1 MPSTWQPSVSFSP
14 KEPRPTIWE
23 GSRTASTSKPAQ
35 AVWSDSRPRW
45 VPTLTNTWGHG
56 SFRSLPAPTLLRP
69 EQCRSTRPRSHA
81 SGLSSARR
89 PVCDHGPLPQADHGP
104 LPQRADAPTDTDSHR
119 HCAAVPLQRLPAR
132 GHLVP
137 ERLLAVCPQGT
148 WCPGYLPAACP
159 QGTWCAGYLP
169 AVCTQETFAPST
181 WRAPQCRVPTRRVPA
196 QVPPHDFAGTYC
208 WFFAK
213 NQQSSPAESWVG
225 PLSRA
230 GRHRAGPAESWV
242 GPPNCAAPTEL
253 RCTR

>member
-1 MPSTWQPSVSFSP
+1 MPSTWQLSVSFSP
-14 KEPRPTIWE
+14 KGPRPTIWE

-89 PVCDHGPLPQADHGP
+89 PVCDHGPLPQADHEP

-119 HCAAVPLQRLPAR
+119 HCAAVPLHRLPAR

-137 ERLLAVCPQGT
+137 WVPARR
-148 WCPGYLPAACP
+148 LPAGHVRAARLEADSLP
-159 QGTWCAGYLP
+159 GAYSPRACAGASARFRGNLVLVFRGRFQ
-169 AVCTQETFAPST
+169 AVVARPG
-181 WRAPQCRVPTRRVPA
+181 
-196 QVPPHDFAGTYC
+196 D
-208 WFFAK
+208 
-213 NQQSSPAESWVG
+213 
-225 PLSRA
+225 
-230 GRHRAGPAESWV
+230 
-242 GPPNCAAPTEL
+242 
-253 RCTR
+253 